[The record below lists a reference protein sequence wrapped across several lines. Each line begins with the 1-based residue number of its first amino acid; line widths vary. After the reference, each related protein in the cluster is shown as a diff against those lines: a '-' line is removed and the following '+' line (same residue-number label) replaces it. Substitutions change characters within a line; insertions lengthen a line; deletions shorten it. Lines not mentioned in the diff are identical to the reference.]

1 MGPFASSL
9 QKGRVY
15 RDQGLSIAPVEAK
28 GKVAA
33 ALMSFGSGLELGKTL
48 KKKIQSPHL
57 GKNVDGLCLLC
68 GVFLPSI
75 KDEGVL
81 LRALPLV
88 AVSTRSAWE
97 GCKSVLAPISG
108 CRECVRQ
115 QKLEFLHQVCDHVLP
130 PRTRPRWKAE
140 LAARAQDPAAPGAH
154 EAVTAASVEPC
165 QGTLYTGKV
174 SVSQF
179 EGDALTMTR
188 GKNKGQVL

>member
-1 MGPFASSL
+1 MDCIYFVG
-9 QKGRVY
+9 
-15 RDQGLSIAPVEAK
+15 
-28 GKVAA
+28 
-33 ALMSFGSGLELGKTL
+33 
-48 KKKIQSPHL
+48 
-57 GKNVDGLCLLC
+57 
-68 GVFLPSI
+68 FLPSI

-97 GCKSVLAPISG
+97 GCKSVLALISG
-108 CRECVRQ
+108 CRECVRSR
-115 QKLEFLHQVCDHVLP
+115 KLEFLHQVCDHVLP
-130 PRTRPRWKAE
+130 PRMRPCWKAE
-140 LAARAQDPAAPGAH
+140 LAARAEDPAAPGAH
-154 EAVTAASVEPC
+154 KAVTAASVELC